1 MLIVGVKPGHDGAIA
16 VVSDRKLL
24 FSIEGEKDSF
34 YRHDTLHA
42 DAILSLAERVG
53 QPPDVIALGG
63 WEKPGL
69 TSLGYT
75 KIGGGYIGAD
85 HRSVRSIN
93 FFGRSVKLFS
103 SSHERS
109 HIAMAAGMAPKNDSR
124 LHAVLV
130 WEGTLGHFYLLDE
143 QWSVQQSI
151 PVMSEPGN
159 RFGFLYGLADPTF
172 PDSGSFPRVEDA
184 GKLMALAAYGDPAD
198 ASPQVADTVE
208 RILSAATLYPAPK
221 GEYRDSP
228 LYNAEVESEDAKV
241 AAALL
246 SKRIFEIFAR
256 AAQEQL
262 PEGLPLYISGGCGLN
277 CDWNVAWRELG
288 HFSSVFV
295 PPCAN
300 DSGSALGTAM
310 DALAEVSGEPHIDW
324 NVYSGL
330 DFELD
335 REPDSAR
342 WDRRHLDEDALA
354 AAVAGGQ
361 VVAWVQGRWE
371 IGPRALGA
379 RSILAEPFEES
390 TRIRLN
396 EIKQREGFRPI
407 APCCRL
413 EDVGKLYTDD
423 FEDPYMLYFRRVR
436 TNELGAVTHVDGS
449 ARVQTVTEKSHQP
462 LYGLLSAFAK
472 RSGVGVLCNTSLNFK
487 GYGFINRMSD
497 LLVYC
502 ETREIPEIVVGD
514 TWFRDTSSPVARG
527 TRYRERRWHG
537 GGPAPAHEK

>member
-16 VVSDRKLL
+16 VVADRELL

-34 YRHDTLHA
+34 YRHDFVHP
-42 DAILSLAERVG
+42 DAVLSLAERVG
-53 QPPDVIALGG
+53 EPPDVIAVGG

-69 TSLGYT
+69 AMLGYS
-75 KIGGGYIGAD
+75 KIGAGYVGAD
-85 HRSVRSIN
+85 PGFIRPAK
-93 FFGRSVKLFS
+93 FFGRSMKLFS
-103 SSHERS
+103 STHERS

-130 WEGTLGHFYLLDE
+130 WEGTLGHFHLLDE
-143 QWSVQQSI
+143 EWSVKERLF
-151 PVMSEPGN
+151 VMSEPGN

-198 ASPQVADTVE
+198 ASPAIVDTVE
-208 RILSAATLYPAPK
+208 RIINAQTLYPAPK
-221 GEYRDSP
+221 GEFRDSP
-228 LYNAEVESEDAKV
+228 LYNAEVESEENKI

-246 SKRIFEIFAR
+246 SRRLFDIFAR
-256 AAQEQL
+256 AAQENL

-277 CDWNVAWRELG
+277 CDWNVEWRELG

-310 DALAEVSGEPHIDW
+310 DALFELSGEPHIDW

-330 DFELD
+330 EFEMD
-335 REPDSAR
+335 REPDSGR
-342 WDRRHLDEDALA
+342 WEKRKLDERSLAEAL
-354 AAVAGGQ
+354 AGGQ
-361 VVAWVQGRWE
+361 IVAWVQGRWE

-379 RSILAEPFEES
+379 RSILAEPFKPS
-390 TRIRLN
+390 TRDRLN

-413 EDVGKLYTDD
+413 EDVGKLFNAD

-436 TNELGAVTHVDGS
+436 NSELGAVTHVDGT
-449 ARVQTVTEKSHQP
+449 ARVQTVTEKSHRP
-462 LYGLLSAFAK
+462 LYGLLSAFAE
-472 RSGVGVLCNTSLNFK
+472 RSGVGILCNTSLNFK

-502 ETREIPEIVVGD
+502 QTRGIPEIVVGD
-514 TWFRDTSSPVARG
+514 TWFRDTSQ
-527 TRYRERRWHG
+527 T
-537 GGPAPAHEK
+537 GP